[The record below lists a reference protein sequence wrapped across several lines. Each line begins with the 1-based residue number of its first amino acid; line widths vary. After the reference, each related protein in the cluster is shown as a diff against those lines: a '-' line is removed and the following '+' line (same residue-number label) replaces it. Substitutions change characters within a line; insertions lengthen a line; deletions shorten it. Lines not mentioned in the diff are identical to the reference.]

1 MKTMNQYLFQVL
13 IFILVILTV
22 PSSSYILRNWFTS
35 LAKKYIYPILLYFLD
50 GTKKYPEQS
59 DSQQH
64 TSQNINPEKEIIV
77 TQYYGDGIETP
88 IIIPVNEESNQHL
101 IEYSE
106 NSQKLVKYLIPR
118 NMLLEVV
125 SKYPLQYQKQGD
137 KASPVYITGSFY

>member
-1 MKTMNQYLFQVL
+1 M
-13 IFILVILTV
+13 
-22 PSSSYILRNWFTS
+22 
-35 LAKKYIYPILLYFLD
+35 AKKYIYPILLYFLD